1 MSTQTENRLALQR
14 QRAQIAKDRQRQR
27 RTERDGKQVVVDDDD
42 DDEPEMRVQDTTDY
56 SDQIG
61 SLKKAHHEQFLKAC
75 ADGDWNP
82 IPMLLMSPFLYRS
95 TIEEGRKLAFDQRP
109 RWGRHDILIK
119 KLDYYLEHELNIL
132 HVDKW

>member
-14 QRAQIAKDRQRQR
+14 QRAQIVKDRQRQR
-27 RTERDGKQVVVDDDD
+27 CAERDGKQVARDD
-42 DDEPEMRVQDTTDY
+42 DDEPVQVQVEDTTDY

-61 SLKKAHHEQFLKAC
+61 TLKKEHHEQFLKAC
-75 ADGDWNP
+75 AAGDWTP
-82 IPMLLMSPFLYRS
+82 ISTLLLSPFLYRS

>member
-42 DDEPEMRVQDTTDY
+42 DDEPEMQVQDTTDY

-61 SLKKAHHEQFLKAC
+61 PRRHRAR
-75 ADGDWNP
+75 GGR
-82 IPMLLMSPFLYRS
+82 ISP
-95 TIEEGRKLAFDQRP
+95 GRGESQRDVVGTRVEFCP
-109 RWGRHDILIK
+109 RAW
-119 KLDYYLEHELNIL
+119 
-132 HVDKW
+132 

>member
-14 QRAQIAKDRQRQR
+14 QRAQIVKDRQRQR
-27 RTERDGKQVVVDDDD
+27 CAERDGKQVVRDDDD
-42 DDEPEMRVQDTTDY
+42 DNDDEPVQDTTDY

-61 SLKKAHHEQFLKAC
+61 QLKKEHHEQFLKAC
-75 ADGDWNP
+75 AAGDWTP
-82 IPMLLMSPFLYRS
+82 ISTLLLSPFLYRS
-95 TIEEGRKLAFDQRP
+95 TIEEGRKLALDQRP
-109 RWGRHDILIK
+109 RWGRHDNLIK